1 MIDNTAK
8 KESTRFVV
16 VREFNGSQS
25 MLDAFGAL
33 VERQANDNYERWKSD
48 HGGSPGQQS
57 AGNDRVTDGVTVIK
71 EYDAVCRSHNAPT
84 PNGTEV
90 SMNILTPIPRET
102 DQTA

>member
-25 MLDAFGAL
+25 MVDAFGAI
-33 VERQANDNYERWKSD
+33 VERQANYNYERWKSD
-48 HGGSPGQQS
+48 HGGSLGQHL
-57 AGNDRVTDGVTVIK
+57 AGNDHVTDGATVIK
-71 EYDAVCRSHNAPT
+71 ECDAARKIHNT
-84 PNGTEV
+84 PIPDNPEA
-90 SMNILTPIPRET
+90 SMNILKPKPVET

>member
-25 MLDAFGAL
+25 MVDAFGAI

-48 HGGSPGQQS
+48 HGGSPGQHL
-57 AGNDRVTDGVTVIK
+57 AGNDRVTDGATVIK
-71 EYDAVCRSHNAPT
+71 ECDAARKIHN
-84 PNGTEV
+84 
-90 SMNILTPIPRET
+90 TPIPDNPEGIGAIR
-102 DQTA
+102 

>member
-25 MLDAFGAL
+25 MVDAFGAL

-48 HGGSPGQQS
+48 HGGSPGQHLT
-57 AGNDRVTDGVTVIK
+57 GNDCVTDDATVIK
-71 EYDAVCRSHNAPT
+71 ECDATHKSHNT
-84 PNGTEV
+84 PIPGNPEA
-90 SMNILTPIPRET
+90 SMNILKPMLIKT